1 MGSNP
6 TERTSV
12 LFYAGMAEQVDA
24 PDLKSVEAN
33 PRAGSNPVS
42 RTNPQRANV
51 EVKIDARLTDLKVI
65 ICGCR
70 ITAIMAAF
78 QAADGG
84 PTPLTRS
91 TNTDWAD
98 TLTPK
103 SARSLRR
110 KC

>member
-1 MGSNP
+1 
-6 TERTSV
+6 
-12 LFYAGMAEQVDA
+12 MAEQGDA
-24 PDLKSVEAN
+24 PDLKSVEAK

-42 RTNPQRANV
+42 GTNPQRANV
-51 EVKIDARLTDLKVI
+51 EVKIDVRLTDLKVI

-91 TNTDWAD
+91 KAQIGPTHYVEIVASVKTVD
-98 TLTPK
+98 L
-103 SARSLRR
+103 
-110 KC
+110 